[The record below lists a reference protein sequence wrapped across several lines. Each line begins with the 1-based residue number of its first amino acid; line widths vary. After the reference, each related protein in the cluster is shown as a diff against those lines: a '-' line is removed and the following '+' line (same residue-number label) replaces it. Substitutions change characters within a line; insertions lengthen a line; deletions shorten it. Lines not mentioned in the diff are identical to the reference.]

1 MTSSADLLEELR
13 PDDPAADPL
22 AADAQSLEV
31 DAEAAKHKDRSVIGR
46 WVVAVFLAVV
56 VVLLLYVLGGSL
68 IYNWDSIK
76 TPAEYASTT
85 IGSVLLP
92 VVTLVLGYYFGTGD
106 KPL

>member
-1 MTSSADLLEELR
+1 MTSSDDLLEELR

-31 DAEAAKHKDRSVIGR
+31 DAEVAKHKDRSAIGR

-106 KPL
+106 KPP